1 MFECVKIF
9 EKYDSDVLFFVIF
22 DEIGLVEI
30 LRFNFLKVMYFLLE
44 FEGRDRL
51 EVVVVGI
58 LSWFFDLVEMKI
70 VIYLLRLDMDEEEF
84 FIIG

>member
-1 MFECVKIF
+1 M
-9 EKYDSDVLFFVIF
+9 FFVIF

-30 LRFNFLKVMYFLLE
+30 LRFNFLKVLYFLLE

-58 LSWFFDLVEMKI
+58 LNWFFDLVKMNR

>member
-1 MFECVKIF
+1 M
-9 EKYDSDVLFFVIF
+9 FFVIF

-30 LRFNFLKVMYFLLE
+30 LRFNFLKVLYFLLE
-44 FEGRDRL
+44 FEGRDIL

-58 LSWFFDLVEMKI
+58 LNWFFDLVKMNR